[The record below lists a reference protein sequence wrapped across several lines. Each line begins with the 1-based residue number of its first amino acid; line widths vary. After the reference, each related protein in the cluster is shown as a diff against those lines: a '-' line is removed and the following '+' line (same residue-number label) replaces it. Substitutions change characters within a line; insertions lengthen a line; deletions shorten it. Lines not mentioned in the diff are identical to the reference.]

1 MRTVIKLISSCFFLG
16 HFPFMS
22 GTIASLAGVGLYLLI
37 KDNNPVYVL
46 TMLVVIIL
54 GFLTCGKAED
64 IFGKKDSR
72 KIVIDELAGILI
84 ALYLL
89 PFRLSY
95 LIAAFIIFRI
105 LDILK
110 PYPLRRIE
118 NLKGSCGVMLDDI
131 AAAVYTNIIMQIV
144 VRYFIK

>member
-1 MRTVIKLISSCFFLG
+1 MRIIIKLISSCFFLG
-16 HFPFMS
+16 YFPFMS

-37 KDNNPVYVL
+37 KDNNIAYL
-46 TMLVVIIL
+46 ITMLVVIIL

-64 IFGKKDSR
+64 IFGKKDSG

-84 ALYLL
+84 ALYFL

-95 LIAAFIIFRI
+95 LIAAFVIFRV

-110 PYPLRRIE
+110 PYPLRKIE

-131 AAAVYTNIIMQIV
+131 AAAVCTNVIMQIII
-144 VRYFIK
+144 RCFIK

>member
-1 MRTVIKLISSCFFLG
+1 MRTVIKLVSSCFFLG
-16 HFPFMS
+16 YFPFMS

-37 KDNNPVYVL
+37 KGNNPIYVAL
-46 TMLVVIIL
+46 TLIIIIL

-64 IFGKKDSR
+64 IFGKKDSG
-72 KIVIDELAGILI
+72 KIVIDELAGMLI
-84 ALYLL
+84 ALYFL

-95 LIAAFIIFRI
+95 VIAAFIIFRI

-131 AAAVYTNIIMQIV
+131 GAAIYTIIIMQII